1 MMRPVLLT
9 ALMAA
14 MAVAGCSDDEDVRL
28 PGERI
33 PIRAAAEAAPPAA
46 TPRPLPPVQG
56 AEEWTHRGGGAQR
69 SGGRLEAPASLSL
82 AWRVSAGAGADER
95 IPMAGPVIADGTV
108 FVRDGE
114 TGVEAFTTSGS
125 RKWSV
130 DLTPEDEDGDAGY
143 GGGLAYADGK
153 LYVTDGFGQ
162 LTALD
167 AAGGEVLWTV
177 QGAAPYRAAPTVRGG
192 MVVAVNRADVAA
204 GFDAATGEKRWE
216 IQTGLSNAG
225 NLGGAAPGLATD
237 VAVLPFGSGEL
248 MMVRTAPGF
257 RVWTATLVSLG
268 KSSGLSAFSDVTS
281 DPVLAPGPV
290 VIAGNAAGALAL
302 FDGRNGRRVWQR
314 DFGSLSP
321 VWAAG
326 ETLYAVT
333 TQPAVVR
340 LDMQTGATLW
350 RTELEAREDADD
362 ATTRIVYGGPVLAG
376 DRVLITSS
384 DGRLL
389 SFDAQTGAPGQAI
402 EMPGGSRTGP
412 AVAGGTVYVLT
423 DEGELLA
430 YR

>member
-9 ALMAA
+9 ALAA
-14 MAVAGCSDDEDVRL
+14 ALALAGCSDDDDPRL

-33 PIRAAAEAAPPAA
+33 PIRAAADPTLPTP
-46 TPRPLPPVQG
+46 TPRALPAVQG
-56 AEEWTHRGGGAQR
+56 SPDWTHRGGGAQR

-95 IPMAGPVIADGTV
+95 IPMAGPVIADGAV

-114 TGVEAFTTSGS
+114 AGVEAFTTAGAD
-125 RKWSV
+125 KWSV
-130 DLTPEDEDGDAGY
+130 DLTPEGERARVGY
-143 GGGLAYADGK
+143 GGGVAFADGK
-153 LYVTDGFGQ
+153 LFVTDGFGQ

-167 AAGGEVLWTV
+167 AASGEELWRV
-177 QGAAPYRAAPTVRGG
+177 KGSAPYRAAPTARGG

-216 IQTGLSNAG
+216 IETGLPNAG

-237 VAVLPFGSGEL
+237 VAVLPFGSGEVML
-248 MMVRTAPGF
+248 VRTGPGF
-257 RVWTATLVSLG
+257 RVWTATVVSLG
-268 KSSGLSAFSDVTS
+268 STSGLSAFSDITS
-281 DPVLAPGPV
+281 DPVLAPGPL
-290 VIAGNAAGALAL
+290 VIAGNAGGALAM

-333 TQPAVVR
+333 TQPAIVR
-340 LDMQTGATLW
+340 LDIQTGATLW
-350 RTELEAREDADD
+350 RTPLDAREDPDD
-362 ATTRIVYGGPVLAG
+362 AATGIVYGGPVLAG
-376 DRVLITSS
+376 DRVLATSS

-389 SFDAQTGAPGQAI
+389 SFDAQTGAPGQVI

-423 DEGELLA
+423 DDGDLLA

>member
-1 MMRPVLLT
+1 M
-9 ALMAA
+9 
-14 MAVAGCSDDEDVRL
+14 
-28 PGERI
+28 
-33 PIRAAAEAAPPAA
+33 
-46 TPRPLPPVQG
+46 QG
-56 AEEWTHRGGGAQR
+56 SPDWTHRGGGAQR

-95 IPMAGPVIADGTV
+95 IPMAGPVIADGAV

-114 TGVEAFTTSGS
+114 AGVEAFTTAGAD
-125 RKWSV
+125 KWSV
-130 DLTPEDEDGDAGY
+130 DLTPEGERARVGY
-143 GGGLAYADGK
+143 GGGVAFADGK
-153 LYVTDGFGQ
+153 LFVTDGFGQ

-167 AAGGEVLWTV
+167 AASGEELWRV
-177 QGAAPYRAAPTVRGG
+177 KGSAPYRAAPTARGG

-216 IQTGLSNAG
+216 IETGLPNAG

-237 VAVLPFGSGEL
+237 VAVLPFGSGEVML
-248 MMVRTAPGF
+248 VRTGPGF
-257 RVWTATLVSLG
+257 RVWTATVVSLG
-268 KSSGLSAFSDVTS
+268 STSGLSAFSDITS
-281 DPVLAPGPV
+281 DPVLAPGPL
-290 VIAGNAAGALAL
+290 VIAGNAGGALAM

-333 TQPAVVR
+333 TQPAIVR
-340 LDMQTGATLW
+340 LDIQTGATLW
-350 RTELEAREDADD
+350 RTPLDAREDPDD
-362 ATTRIVYGGPVLAG
+362 AATGIVYGGPVLAG
-376 DRVLITSS
+376 DRVLATSS

-389 SFDAQTGAPGQAI
+389 SFDAQTGAPGQVI

-423 DEGELLA
+423 DDGDLLA

>member
-1 MMRPVLLT
+1 MIRPVLLT
-9 ALMAA
+9 ALIAA
-14 MAVAGCSDDEDVRL
+14 LAAAGCSDDDDPRL

-33 PIRAAAEAAPPAA
+33 PIRSAADATPPAA
-46 TPRPLPPVQG
+46 APRPLPPVQG
-56 AEEWTHRGGGAQR
+56 TDEWTHRGGGAQR

-95 IPMAGPVIADGTV
+95 IPMAGPVIADGTI

-114 TGVEAFTTSGS
+114 AGVEAFATSGS
-125 RKWSV
+125 RKWAV
-130 DLTPEDEDGDAGY
+130 DLTPEGEDEEAGY
-143 GGGLAYADGK
+143 GGGLGYADGK

-167 AAGGEVLWTV
+167 AATGNELWRV
-177 QGAAPYRAAPTVRGG
+177 QGTAPYRAAPTARGG
-192 MVVAVNRADVAA
+192 MVVAVNRADVAV
-204 GFDAATGEKRWE
+204 GLDAATGEERWRIE
-216 IQTGLSNAG
+216 TGLPNAG

-237 VAVLPFGSGEL
+237 VAVLPFGSGEVML
-248 MMVRTAPGF
+248 VRTAQGF
-257 RVWTATLVSLG
+257 RVWTATVVSLG
-268 KSSGLSAFSDVTS
+268 TTSGLSAFSDITS
-281 DPVLAPGPV
+281 DPVLISGPV
-290 VIAGNAAGALAL
+290 VVAGNAGGALAM

-314 DFGSLSP
+314 DFGSLAP

-326 ETLYAVT
+326 DTLYAVT
-333 TQPAVVR
+333 TQPAIVR
-340 LDMQTGATLW
+340 LDLQTGQTLW
-350 RTELEAREDADD
+350 RTGLEAREDPDD

-376 DRVLITSS
+376 DRVLTTSS